1 MAPTP
6 ARHVRWDGG
15 QRHEAGPERREGK
28 GGTGGDI
35 QGAGRV
41 NQQAS
46 ARAEKQRIWKKVVW
60 VTRIAATG
68 RHTRDAEQSYVSK
81 DQVSTLGRAEPLE
94 FSKPNI
100 HSWDLLT

>member
-35 QGAGRV
+35 QGA
-41 NQQAS
+41 S
-46 ARAEKQRIWKKVVW
+46 ARAEEQRIWKKVVW
-60 VTRIAATG
+60 VTRLAATG
-68 RHTRDAEQSYVSK
+68 RHTRDAEQS
-81 DQVSTLGRAEPLE
+81 
-94 FSKPNI
+94 
-100 HSWDLLT
+100 